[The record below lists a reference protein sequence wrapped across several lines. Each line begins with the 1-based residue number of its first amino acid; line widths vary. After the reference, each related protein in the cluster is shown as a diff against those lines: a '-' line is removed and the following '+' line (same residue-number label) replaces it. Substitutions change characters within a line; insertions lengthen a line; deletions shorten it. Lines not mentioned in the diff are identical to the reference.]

1 MPSSPTV
8 GDLAGFSIQQEAALS
23 VCEARKDAAVSV
35 LDAINAMLKRV
46 AETPRRRWLGIF

>member
-1 MPSSPTV
+1 V